1 MRIRSRT
8 SVIVGLALVASLL
21 ISLAI
26 GAWLLSRASAG
37 LTQDQLAAP
46 STGTPDAGSS
56 QSPAVPAAVVLP
68 NPRLTPG
75 IASSDVTPA
84 NTAATICVSGYT
96 SGRRH
101 DDGRTVRP
109 PESYTSA
116 LKRQQIAQ
124 YGYADTNLADYEE
137 DHLIPLE
144 LGGDGYAAG
153 NLWPEP
159 YAGAGAHVKDQLE
172 NRLRVLVCD
181 GQLGLRVAQEA
192 IAINWYAA
200 YQRYVSAST

>member
-1 MRIRSRT
+1 MRIRSPA

-21 ISLAI
+21 VSVAI
-26 GAWLLSRASAG
+26 GAWLLSRAPAG

-46 STGTPDAGSS
+46 STAAPDAGSS
-56 QSPAVPAAVVLP
+56 QSPAGPASVVLP

-75 IASSDVTPA
+75 IASGDVTPA
-84 NTAATICVSGYT
+84 DVAVTICVSGYT

-124 YGYADTNLADYEE
+124 Y
-137 DHLIPLE
+137 
-144 LGGDGYAAG
+144 
-153 NLWPEP
+153 
-159 YAGAGAHVKDQLE
+159 
-172 NRLRVLVCD
+172 
-181 GQLGLRVAQEA
+181 
-192 IAINWYAA
+192 
-200 YQRYVSAST
+200 